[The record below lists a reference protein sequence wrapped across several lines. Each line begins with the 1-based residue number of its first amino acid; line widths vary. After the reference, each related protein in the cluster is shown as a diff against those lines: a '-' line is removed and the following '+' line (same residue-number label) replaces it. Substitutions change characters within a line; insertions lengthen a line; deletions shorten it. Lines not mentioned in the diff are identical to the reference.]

1 MFLYQMLGYDYKHI
15 DVSDV
20 RKATSELADL
30 LIKAHKE
37 KPKFICYDTE
47 TDGLNIITS
56 KPFLVSMGFNKTVI
70 TMEYNEEVMNNFWKM
85 YNLPSKED
93 NLKFTDNADFI
104 GLFAHNAKYDYHM
117 MINGGSKIPDDITI
131 LDSITVARLTEYADE
146 RESMSLENL
155 GSKYVNEKSKFA
167 GKIIKDLVKKIIKR

>member
-47 TDGLNIITS
+47 TDGLNIIIS

-104 GLFAHNAKYDYHM
+104 G
-117 MINGGSKIPDDITI
+117 
-131 LDSITVARLTEYADE
+131 
-146 RESMSLENL
+146 
-155 GSKYVNEKSKFA
+155 
-167 GKIIKDLVKKIIKR
+167 